1 MRFNKLLAVF
11 GVTVLAFAGL
21 FAGDKPALK
30 IDYEKYKLKNGLQ
43 VILHADKSDPLVAVA
58 VFYHVGSN
66 REEKGRTGFAHLFE
80 HMLFQESQHV
90 GQDQFF
96 KKVQGAGGTLNG
108 TTSFDRTVYFETV
121 PKNAL
126 EMSLWLE
133 ADRMGYLLPAVTP
146 EAFVNQQDVVQNE
159 KRQGV
164 DNAPYGHTGYVI
176 NKLIYPEGHPYN
188 WQVIGSLED
197 LANATVE
204 DVTKFFKKWYGPNNA
219 TLVIAGDYDAAQT
232 KKWVEKYFGE
242 LQSPAPVPDPKPLLV
257 TLDKTKRAFHE
268 DNFARSPE
276 LSMVFPTVQRFSK
289 DAYALALLADL
300 FADGKRAPLYKVIV
314 EEKKLAPAA
323 SAFQNSL
330 EMAGT
335 FFIRVRAFPDKS
347 LTEVEKAVLEALARF
362 EKDGFTDKDLARTK
376 ARTETNFYNG
386 ISSVLNKALQLATYN
401 EFAGSPD
408 FITQDIQSS
417 LNVTKEDIW
426 RVYRQYLK
434 NTNYVLTSFVP
445 KGKVNL
451 VAENSERFPVVEE
464 SIAKAGAGKT
474 AGASAKSTP
483 REKLPSSFDRSI
495 EPPAG
500 AAPAIT
506 LPKVWTHTLK
516 NGLRLYGIEHN
527 ELPLVQFALTLNG
540 GHYLD
545 DPDKVGVAN
554 LMTDIMME
562 GTKNK
567 TPIELEEA
575 IDDLGASIN
584 MLTTDEAII
593 IQANTLSTKLENTY
607 GLFEEI
613 LLQPRWDEKEFARI
627 KQETIETINRRSVDP
642 AGIAE
647 NVHRR
652 LLYGPGHIFSSS
664 TLGTPASVEKI
675 ALADLQSFYERNYSP
690 AVSHIAVAG
699 NITKEQAIK
708 LFAALEQKWPAK
720 EVKFTAYPAPPAAEK
735 ARLYFVDVPGAKQS
749 QIRIGYLALPYTHP
763 DYYAT
768 TVMNYKLGGSFNGI
782 LNLILR
788 EQKGYT
794 YGARSTF
801 IGTQYA
807 GPFVASAGVRSNA
820 TLESAQIFKDEIAK
834 YREGVSEADLAF
846 TKSALSQS
854 NALRFETLGALRGML
869 DQIAT
874 HNLPF
879 DYIKQQEKTILEM
892 TKERHKALAQQ
903 YLDPDKLIYLI
914 VGDAATQLEGLKQL
928 GLGDPILLDKD
939 GKPIT
944 VN

>member
-593 IQANTLSTKLENTY
+593 IQANTLSAKLENTY

-749 QIRIGYLALPYTHP
+749 QIRVGYLALPYTHP

-834 YREGVSEADLAF
+834 YREGVSEVDLAF

-903 YLDPDKLIYLI
+903 YLDPDKLVYLI

>member
-1 MRFNKLLAVF
+1 MRVNKVSAVI
-11 GVTVLAFAGL
+11 GAAL
-21 FAGDKPALK
+21 FAFVSLFADDKTALK
-30 IDYEKYKLKNGLQ
+30 IDYEKYKLKNGLE
-43 VILHADKSDPLVAVA
+43 VILHADKSDPIVAVA

-96 KKVQGAGGTLNG
+96 KKVQAAGGTLNG

-133 ADRMGYLLPAVTP
+133 ADRMGYLLPAVTQ
-146 EAFVNQQDVVQNE
+146 EAFINQQDVVQNE

-164 DNAPYGHTGYVI
+164 DNAPYGHTSYVI
-176 NKLIYPEGHPYN
+176 NKLIYPGGHPYN
-188 WQVIGSLED
+188 WQVIGSLDD

-204 DVTKFFKKWYGPNNA
+204 DVSKFFQKWYGPNNA

-232 KKWVEKYFGE
+232 KKWVERYFGE
-242 LQSPAPVPDPKPLLV
+242 LKSPAPVPDPKPMTV

-276 LSMVFPTVQRFSK
+276 LSMVFPTVQRLNK
-289 DAYALALLADL
+289 DAYALSLLADL
-300 FADGKRAPLYKVIV
+300 FADGKRAPLYKVVV
-314 EEKKLAPAA
+314 EEKKLAPSAV
-323 SAFQNSL
+323 AFQNSL

-335 FFIRVRAFPDKS
+335 FMIRVRAFPDKN
-347 LTEVEKAVLEALARF
+347 LTEVEKAIQEAMAKF
-362 EKDGFTDKDLARTK
+362 EQDGFTDKDLARTK

-386 ISSVLNKALQLATYN
+386 IASVLNKALQLATYN

-408 FITQDIQSS
+408 FITQDIQNS
-417 LNVTKEDIW
+417 LSVTKEDIW
-426 RVYRQYLK
+426 RVYNQYLK
-434 NTNYVLTSFVP
+434 NKNYVLASFVP
-445 KGKVNL
+445 KGKTNL

-464 SIAKAGAGKT
+464 TIAKAGVSKT
-474 AGASAKSTP
+474 AEAGVKAAP
-483 REKLPSSFDRSI
+483 GKLPSSFDRSI
-495 EPPAG
+495 EPPKG
-500 AAPAIT
+500 PSPAIT
-506 LPKVWTHTLK
+506 LPKIWTHTFK
-516 NGLRLYGIEHN
+516 NGLRLYGIEHS

-545 DPDKVGVAN
+545 DPDKIGVAN

-593 IQANTLSTKLENTY
+593 IQANTLSTKLDKTY

-642 AGIAE
+642 AAIAE

-652 LLYGPGHIFSSS
+652 LLYGPAHIFSSS

-675 ALADLQSFYERNYSP
+675 NLADLQGFYEQNYSP
-690 AVSHIAVAG
+690 AVAHIAVAG

-708 LFAALEQKWPAK
+708 LFAPLEQKWPAK
-720 EVKFTAYPAPPAAEK
+720 EVKFTAYAAPPAADK

-749 QIRIGYLALPYTHP
+749 QIRVGYLALPYTHP
-763 DYYAT
+763 DYFAT

-801 IGTQYA
+801 IGTQYP

-820 TLESAQIFKDEIAK
+820 TLESVQIFKDEIAK
-834 YREGVSEADLAF
+834 YRDGLSAADLAF
-846 TKSALSQS
+846 TKSALSQA

-869 DQIAT
+869 DQVAT
-874 HNLPF
+874 YNLPF

-892 TKERHKALAQQ
+892 TAERHKALAQQ
-903 YLDPDKLIYLI
+903 YLDPAKLVYLI
-914 VGDAATQLEGLKQL
+914 IGDAATQLEGLKQL
-928 GLGDPILLDKD
+928 GLGEPILLDKD